1 MRALIASGFFSG
13 AGGAAVVAVAF
24 GLLIGTAVLLVVS
37 RRTDVSK
44 RVGEFVATAGQLQTA
59 DQRSLVERAL
69 GDKQSRTIARSPMLD
84 QLRVELDVAEINVS
98 LDQIL
103 AAAIVLTLLV
113 GWLVVHE
120 TSSLIAA
127 PLALVVPV
135 AAYMGVRYKADR
147 QRRVFG
153 DQLPDNLQVIAS
165 AMRAG
170 QTFVGALQAVV
181 DDAPQPSA
189 RELKRAV
196 TDEAL
201 GVPLDEALGHVTV
214 RMKSQDFQHVAIV
227 AGLQRETG
235 GNTAEVIDL
244 VADTIRGH
252 IEVRRLVRG
261 LTAQGRLA
269 GFILSG
275 LPAILL
281 LLISVINPGYVHPL
295 FHTTPGIIAIVAA
308 LVLMVSGSAIIRRI
322 VNIEV

>member
-1 MRALIASGFFSG
+1 MSALIATGFFSS

-37 RRTDVSK
+37 RRTDVSR
-44 RVGEFVATAGQLQTA
+44 RVGEFVATAGQLHAA
-59 DQRSLVERAL
+59 DQRSLVQRAL

-84 QLRVELDVAEINVS
+84 QLRLELDVAEIHVTV
-98 LDQIL
+98 DQIL

-113 GWLVVHE
+113 GWLLVHE
-120 TSSLIAA
+120 TGSVIAA
-127 PLALVVPV
+127 PLALVVPFG
-135 AAYMGVRYKADR
+135 AYMGIRFKADR
-147 QRRVFG
+147 QRRAFG
-153 DQLPDNLQVIAS
+153 EQLPDNLQVIAS

-181 DDAPQPSA
+181 DDAPEPSA
-189 RELKRAV
+189 KELKRAV

-201 GVPLDEALGHVTV
+201 GVPLDEALNQVTQ
-214 RMKSQDFQHVAIV
+214 RMKSSDFQHVAIV

-244 VADTIRGH
+244 VAETIRGH

-269 GFILSG
+269 GVILSG

-281 LLISVINPGYVHPL
+281 LLISLINPSYAHPL
-295 FHTTPGIIAIVAA
+295 FHSTPGLIALGVA
-308 LVLMVSGSAIIRRI
+308 LFLMICGSMIIRRI
-322 VNIEV
+322 VNIDV